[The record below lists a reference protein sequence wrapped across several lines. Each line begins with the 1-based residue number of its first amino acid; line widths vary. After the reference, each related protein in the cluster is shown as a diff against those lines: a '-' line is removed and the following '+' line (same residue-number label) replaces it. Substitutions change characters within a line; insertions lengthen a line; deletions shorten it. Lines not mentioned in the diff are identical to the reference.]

1 LAKTGSGVLFSSSGF
16 IVVFLPI
23 VLGGFALL
31 TRFRQQRLAGF
42 WVMGASLVFYGWW
55 SPIYVPLLLASM
67 VFNFALGRRLAA
79 KPSEWLLLAGV
90 ATNLFLLGY
99 FKYTGFAVRSVDQLF
114 GLDWAVPNI
123 ALPLAISF
131 FTFQQIAFLSDAYDG
146 AAEEPDFA
154 NYSLFIT
161 FFPLGAACARRIVRV
176 VAEEPVPAH
185 ATSWPTFRSA
195 PRRKPGCN

>member
-1 LAKTGSGVLFSSSGF
+1 MASTTMGSGVLFSSSEF
-16 IVVFLPI
+16 IIFFLPI
-23 VLGGFALL
+23 TLGGFALL

-42 WVMGASLVFYGWW
+42 WVMVASLVFYGWW

-67 VFNFALGRRLAA
+67 IFNFALGRRLTVN
-79 KPSEWLLLAGV
+79 PSKWLLLGGV
-90 ATNLFLLGY
+90 AANIVLLGY
-99 FKYTGFAVRSVDQLF
+99 FKYTGFAVRSFDQLF

-146 AAEEPDFA
+146 AAEEPDFG

-161 FFPLGAACARRIVRV
+161 FFPHLIAGPITHHREMLPQFRD
-176 VAEEPVPAH
+176 PN
-185 ATSWPTFRSA
+185 TF
-195 PRRKPGCN
+195 